1 MIQFSLDEL
10 KEIEEAVSGDLKLK
24 IQRAIKREENG
35 VVTTSGIFIPF
46 SKALS
51 IEVRKYEDGIIDTE
65 VIHYIMPSFYEENY
79 EKMCLDLE
87 KVIERSK
94 QKINGDVTVTAS
106 YNTKTSIGFNTKFI
120 KAFRING
127 IDIPIKY

>member
-24 IQRAIKREENG
+24 IQQAIKREENG
-35 VVTTSGIFIPF
+35 VITTSGIFIPF

-51 IEVRKYEDGIIDTE
+51 IEVRRYEDGIIDSE
-65 VIHYIMPSFYEENY
+65 IIYHIMPFFYEENY

-87 KVIERSK
+87 KAIEKSK
-94 QKINGDVTVTAS
+94 QVINGDVTVTTS
-106 YNTKTSIGFNTKFI
+106 YNTETAIGFNTKFI
-120 KAFRING
+120 KAFRIDG
-127 IDIPIKY
+127 VDTPINY